1 METKKPKSMKQG
13 SPESF
18 IWISGYEGLYKI
30 SNFGRV
36 ISVEKVVPCRNKFYI
51 RRKERILKPAPSS
64 RGYLSVRLSKKGLCK
79 TYFIHHLVA
88 SHFIKNKNKNYNQIN
103 HKDGNKLNNHHSNLE
118 WINQKL
124 NQIHCYKLGLQKP
137 KYFLTDNQFK
147 EAKDLIRKGLKIK
160 DVCKK
165 FGVNRNYFN
174 KRRKN
179 GWSK

>member
-1 METKKPKSMKQG
+1 METK
-13 SPESF
+13 
-18 IWISGYEGLYKI
+18 
-30 SNFGRV
+30 
-36 ISVEKVVPCRNKFYI
+36 
-51 RRKERILKPAPSS
+51 
-64 RGYLSVRLSKKGLCK
+64 
-79 TYFIHHLVA
+79 
-88 SHFIKNKNKNYNQIN
+88 
-103 HKDGNKLNNHHSNLE
+103 
-118 WINQKL
+118 
-124 NQIHCYKLGLQKP
+124 KP